1 MLLKIGMLN
10 KTSVLHI
17 SPWKKGHNSCL
28 DERDVLIAVY
38 AIVHTPLFCC
48 NTILDLLENFQI
60 KVTFTFRLKSCL
72 LFGDSWRDMLFSQR
86 HALKAQD
93 EHAHLT
99 ERHMQTECV
108 KLCDFHLLFWRYS
121 CSGAHKHRLHSD
133 LAWSALALHAKA
145 HTHTGNFAHT
155 SHTHSHT
162 CTHSVTLFAQP
173 CQWNINSVDGTC
185 FHNITIKIN
194 MAVTNLMSL
203 HINIEN
209 AYNA

>member
-1 MLLKIGMLN
+1 MSALWRQLERYVVLT
-10 KTSVLHI
+10 KTCIESRMSMHI
-17 SPWKKGHNSCL
+17 SQNDTCRQNVWN
-28 DERDVLIAVY
+28 
-38 AIVHTPLFCC
+38 
-48 NTILDLLENFQI
+48 
-60 KVTFTFRLKSCL
+60 
-72 LFGDSWRDMLFSQR
+72 
-86 HALKAQD
+86 
-93 EHAHLT
+93 
-99 ERHMQTECV
+99 
-108 KLCDFHLLFWRYS
+108 CDFYLLFWRYS

-209 AYNA
+209 AYNAWKWLKANATSVQLKITNWIISAHFTLIAMTTSDVF